1 MQEKPELR
9 KWSEL
14 HGIAVVSI
22 ASGKKVGTVENFY
35 FDPNT
40 NEVPAFVI
48 RLGLFSKRVLLTK
61 SITAIGADAI
71 TFPDENLLIK
81 ENEDKQLGDLSL
93 GHGLL
98 SYRILSEGG
107 NVVGNVGNILLDTAT
122 ASAPRVHSFELAG
135 GLRSYISGK
144 YPSFDANQVTRHGK
158 DVMVIPDMV
167 ADELQRR

>member
-1 MQEKPELR
+1 MSEKPELR

-14 HGIAVVSI
+14 HGMAVVSI
-22 ASGKKVGTVENFY
+22 ATGKKVGTVEDFY
-35 FDPNT
+35 FDSNT
-40 NEVPAFVI
+40 NEIPAFVI
-48 RLGLFSKRVLLTK
+48 RLGMFSKRVLLAK

-81 ENEDKQLGDLSL
+81 ENEEKHLADLAL

-107 NVVGNVGNILLDTAT
+107 NVIGNVGNILLDIAT
-122 ASAPRVHSFELAG
+122 ASAPRVHSFELAS

-167 ADELQRR
+167 ADELQRH